1 MGQKS
6 ITSAVRGILEKD
18 QSVRECLPFVNY
30 SRLALFLRAEVEKR
44 AGKKVSQEAVK
55 TAIRRFAKSAEKGGF
70 TEGIKAVLK
79 GGRLNLRNNVSVL
92 AIYPSMHAIGKIP
105 ELEKRID
112 RRKGEILHVIA
123 GINCIVLILDGSNY
137 RMAQKLLRKDTINER
152 TGLSALTIT
161 TSLKITVTPGV
172 VAYIT
177 AILARAGTNIE
188 EISSCYTDT
197 IIIVR
202 RADAVGAYQ
211 LLEDAVRG

>member
-6 ITSAVRGILEKD
+6 ITSAVKDLLEKD
-18 QSVRECLPFVNY
+18 QSVRECLPFINY
-30 SRLALFLRAEVEKR
+30 SRLALALRPEVEKKTGR
-44 AGKKVSQEAVK
+44 KVSQEAVK
-55 TAIRRFAKSAEKGGF
+55 TAIRRFAETAKKGGGY
-70 TEGIKAVLK
+70 EGIESVLM

-92 AIYPSMHAIGKIP
+92 AIYPSMQAIGKIP
-105 ELEKRID
+105 ELERRID

-123 GINCIVLILDGSNY
+123 GINCIVLILDDSNFPV
-137 RMAQKLLRKDTINER
+137 AQKILRKDIINER

-177 AILARAGTNIE
+177 AILARSGINIE

-197 IIIVR
+197 VLIVR
-202 RADAVGAYQ
+202 RDDAIHAYR
-211 LLEDAVRG
+211 LLEDAVSC

>member
-6 ITSAVRGILEKD
+6 ITSAVRDLLGKN
-18 QSVRECLPFVNY
+18 QSVQECLPFLNY
-30 SRLALFLRAEVEKR
+30 SRLALALRQEVEKKTGR
-44 AGKKVSQEAVK
+44 KVSQEAVK
-55 TAIRRFAKSAEKGGF
+55 TAIRRFAASEKKSSSYA
-70 TEGIKAVLK
+70 GIKSVLE

-92 AIYPSMHAIGKIP
+92 AVYPSMQAIGKIP
-105 ELEKRID
+105 ELERRID

-137 RMAQKLLRKDTINER
+137 RMAQKLLRKDVINER

>member
-6 ITSAVRGILEKD
+6 VTSAVRGILEKD

-30 SRLALFLRAEVEKR
+30 SGLARVIKAEVEKR

-55 TAIRRFAKSAEKGGF
+55 TAIRRFAEGAEKRGF
-70 TEGIKAVLK
+70 TEDIKAVLN

-123 GINCIVLILDGSNY
+123 GINCIVLILDDSNY
-137 RMAQKLLRKDTINER
+137 RMAQKLLKRDIINER

-172 VAYIT
+172 IAYIT
-177 AILARAGTNIE
+177 AILARNGVNLE
-188 EISSCYTDT
+188 EVSSCYTDT
-197 IIIVR
+197 VIIVR
-202 RADAVGAYQ
+202 RADAIGAYQ
-211 LLEDAVRG
+211 LLEDAVQG